1 MLTYCKKRFKCE
13 EGFTLIEMSLV
24 LFVISALLL
33 LFIPNLSG
41 RQESAESKSNEAIET
56 VLQSQ
61 VDLYIMDQN
70 KQPESFT
77 ELKNENYLTAKQVER
92 ATDEFKLVNG
102 KVTSK

>member
-1 MLTYCKKRFKCE
+1 MM
-13 EGFTLIEMSLV
+13 LIEMSLV

-61 VDLYIMDQN
+61 VDLYIMDKN
-70 KQPESFT
+70 TKPGTFNT
-77 ELKNENYLTAKQVER
+77 LKEANYLTAKQADR
-92 ATDEFKLVNG
+92 ATKDYNLVNG
-102 KVTSK
+102 TVTRKIE